1 VAEVP
6 NKHKVR
12 NYHTDGNSQPVKSNA
27 WTRVLDVLC
36 SCDLDLH
43 LMTFIYKLDPY
54 SLEIH

>member
-1 VAEVP
+1 MRACRVGRI
-6 NKHKVR
+6 HM
-12 NYHTDGNSQPVKSNA
+12 DGNSQPVKSNA

-43 LMTFIYKLDPY
+43 LMTFIYEPDPY